1 MGIYEALHPPEPSL
15 LRSREE
21 AQCLVTQAGW
31 EVVEYEF
38 SPRDLWIQAAIVLR
52 PANL

>member
-15 LRSREE
+15 LQSREE
-21 AQCLVTQAGW
+21 AQCLLAQAGW

-52 PANL
+52 PANR